1 MKRNLFLFLL
11 LFFIYAY
18 TFPRWASWSQNSR
31 LDLTMALVD
40 EGSLSIDH
48 YYTNT
53 GDYAEFEG
61 RFYTDK
67 APGVSFLG
75 VPVYAA
81 YRMVASL
88 PPVTHLM
95 EKIARSPAF
104 AATLNPEGTG
114 VAVDKV
120 YFMGALYAVTMTT
133 IAIPAALLGVLLY
146 VSLGRVLSDERLR
159 LGTVLVYALAT
170 PAFAYGGM
178 LFSHQLTACLL
189 FAGFS
194 LVTAS
199 AQRESAA
206 PHLVGAGFLLGW
218 AVISEYPTILIVIGI
233 GLYALWI
240 RRRWQT
246 ALWLILGALP
256 PALLLMAYDYAIFHT
271 ILPVGYKYSVNY
283 HDLHDQGFISL
294 TGPNLPA
301 LWGIT
306 FGTLRGLFFL
316 SPVLLLA
323 IPGFWWWRRSGEQM
337 PEWGLSLWAVGSFLL
352 FNGSSIMWQG
362 GYAVGPR
369 YLLPMLPFLMLAFA
383 HGLRRVWRHPAGRIL
398 TGALLGWSFFAVWVE
413 TLGGQSFPDW
423 TPNPLFNYSLPYWRE
438 GNIARNLGMALGLKG
453 ISSLLPL
460 LVILAGGIWLVDD
473 RRRMTDDGRRTA
485 DRRLPTNRPTATE
498 NTELHGLPD

>member
-1 MKRNLFLFLL
+1 MKRYLPLFLL
-11 LFFIYAY
+11 LFFTYAY
-18 TFPRWASWSQNSR
+18 FFPRWASWSQNSR

-40 EGSLSIDH
+40 EGSLSIDD

-61 RFYTDK
+61 HFYTDK

-81 YRMVASL
+81 YRAVAAL
-88 PPVTHLM
+88 PPVARLM
-95 EKIARSPAF
+95 EKIARSAAF
-104 AATLNPEGTG
+104 EATLNPEGTG
-114 VAVDKV
+114 VALDKL
-120 YFMGALYAVTMTT
+120 YFMGALYAVTMAT
-133 IAIPAALLGVLLY
+133 IALPAALLGVLLY
-146 VSLGRVLSDERLR
+146 AYLGRVFPGEKSLR
-159 LGTVLVYALAT
+159 LGATFIYALAT

-178 LFSHQLTACLL
+178 LFSHQLTAFLL
-189 FAGFS
+189 FAAFFW
-194 LVTAS
+194 VTET
-199 AQRESAA
+199 AQRETAA
-206 PHLVGAGFLLGW
+206 FPLFGAGFLAGW
-218 AVISEYPTILIVIGI
+218 AVISEYPAALIAIAI
-233 GLYALWI
+233 GLYALWK
-240 RRRWQT
+240 RPSWQT
-246 ALWLILGALP
+246 ALWMGAGALLP
-256 PALLLMAYDYAIFHT
+256 GILLMGYDYAIFHT

-283 HDLHDQGFISL
+283 HNLHDQGFISL

-323 IPGFWWWRRSGEQM
+323 VPGFWWWRRSGEQTA
-337 PEWGLSLWAVGSFLL
+337 EWTLSLWAVLSFLL

-383 HGLRRVWRHPAGRIL
+383 RGLRRVWGSLAGRFATML
-398 TGALLGWSFFAVWVE
+398 LLGWSLFAVWAE

-453 ISSLLPL
+453 VASLLPL
-460 LVILAGGIWLVDD
+460 LVALGAGAALVWTMDD
-473 RRRMTDDGRRTA
+473 GRQTTDDGRRTV
-485 DRRLPTNRPTATE
+485 D
-498 NTELHGLPD
+498 HG

>member
-1 MKRNLFLFLL
+1 MRRYLPIFLL
-11 LFFIYAY
+11 LFVTYAY
-18 TFPRWASWSQNSR
+18 FFPRWASWSQNSR

-40 EGSLSIDH
+40 EGSLSIDD

-81 YRMVASL
+81 YRAVAAL
-88 PPVTHLM
+88 PPVTRLM
-95 EKIARSPAF
+95 DRIAHSSAF
-104 AATLNPEGTG
+104 EATINPKGTG
-114 VAVDKV
+114 VALDKL
-120 YFMGALYAVTMTT
+120 YFMGALYAVTMAT
-133 IAIPAALLGVLLY
+133 IALPAALLGVLLY
-146 VSLGRVLSDERLR
+146 IYLGRAFPGEESLR
-159 LGTVLVYALAT
+159 LSVTFIYALAT

-178 LFSHQLTACLL
+178 LFSHQLTAFLL
-189 FAGFS
+189 FAAFFR
-194 LVTAS
+194 VTET
-199 AQRESAA
+199 AQREAA
-206 PHLVGAGFLLGW
+206 AFPLFGAGFLAGW
-218 AVISEYPTILIVIGI
+218 AVISEYPAALIAIAI
-233 GLYALWI
+233 GLYALWK
-240 RRRWQT
+240 RPSWQT
-246 ALWLILGALP
+246 ALWMGAGALLP
-256 PALLLMAYDYAIFHT
+256 GILLMGYDYAIFHT

-283 HDLHDQGFISL
+283 HNLHDQGLISL

-323 IPGFWWWRRSGEQM
+323 VPGFWWWRRSGEQTA
-337 PEWGLSLWAVGSFLL
+337 EWTLSLWAVLSFLL

-369 YLLPMLPFLMLAFA
+369 YLLPMLPFWMLAFA
-383 HGLRRVWRHPAGRIL
+383 HGLRRVWGSLAGRLATIV
-398 TGALLGWSFFAVWVE
+398 LLGWSLFAVWAE

-453 ISSLLPL
+453 IASLLPVLVVLGAGAAL
-460 LVILAGGIWLVDD
+460 LWTMDNG
-473 RRRMTDDGRRTA
+473 RRTTDNGRQTTDDGQQT
-485 DRRLPTNRPTATE
+485 DRPTTQPA
-498 NTELHGLPD
+498 D

>member
-1 MKRNLFLFLL
+1 MKRYFPIFL
-11 LFFIYAY
+11 LFFLTYAY
-18 TFPRWASWSQNSR
+18 FFPRWASWSQNSR

-40 EGSLSIDH
+40 KGSLNIDD

-61 RFYTDK
+61 HFYTDK

-81 YRMVASL
+81 YRAVASL
-88 PPVTHLM
+88 PPVTRLM

-104 AATLNPEGTG
+104 EATLNPEGTG
-114 VAVDKV
+114 VALDKL

-133 IAIPAALLGVLLY
+133 IALPAALLGVLLY
-146 VSLGRVLSDERLR
+146 IYLGRVFPGEEVLR
-159 LGTVLVYALAT
+159 LSVVLIYALAT

-178 LFSHQLTACLL
+178 LFSHQLTAFLL
-189 FAGFS
+189 FAAFFR
-194 LVTAS
+194 VTGAT
-199 AQRESAA
+199 QREAA
-206 PHLVGAGFLLGW
+206 ALPLFGAGFLAGW
-218 AVISEYPTILIVIGI
+218 AVISEYPAALIAIAI
-233 GLYALWI
+233 GLYALWK
-240 RRRWQT
+240 RPSWKT
-246 ALWLILGALP
+246 ALWMGLGALIP
-256 PALLLMAYDYAIFHT
+256 GLLLMGYDYAIFHT

-283 HDLHDQGFISL
+283 HDLHDQGLISL

-323 IPGFWWWRRSGEQM
+323 VPGFWWWRRSGERTA
-337 PEWGLSLWAVGSFLL
+337 EWGLSLWAALSFLL

-369 YLLPMLPFLMLAFA
+369 YLLPMLPFLMPAFA
-383 HGLRRVWRHPAGRIL
+383 WGLRRVWMSPAGRAV
-398 TGALLGWSFFAVWVE
+398 TGALLGWSLFAVWAE

-438 GNIARNLGMALGLKG
+438 GNIARNLGMALGLEG
-453 ISSLLPL
+453 AASLLPL
-460 LVILAGGIWLVDD
+460 LVILAALGARVWREAYEVQSTGYKVQ
-473 RRRMTDDGRRTA
+473 
-485 DRRLPTNRPTATE
+485 
-498 NTELHGLPD
+498 